1 MITIVTVNFHS
12 DDFLALLRESIDRF
26 SVTSPKLLVI
36 DNTLEN
42 KGHGEALNLGAAQV
56 TTDYTMFVDVDT
68 HFTLN
73 AWDDVLLDAI
83 EGYEA
88 IFGRGVPV
96 KPVRPACMF
105 MRTSVAKLYDWSAS
119 PNYRGHR
126 VTPDGFDVGV
136 KAYKNI
142 VNDGR
147 RHTFFETIPN
157 RYGTANGEEF
167 CWHGVPFIYHH
178 WHGTHLAARQ
188 ADFPSVDLLADKQK
202 LFDSIPW
209 RYL

>member
-1 MITIVTVNFHS
+1 VVTVNFHS
-12 DDFLALLRESIDRF
+12 DDFLDLLRESIDRF
-26 SVTSPKLLVI
+26 SVTNPKLLVI

-42 KGHGEALNLGAAQV
+42 RGHGEGLNLGAFQV

-68 HFTLN
+68 HFTLHG
-73 AWDDVLLDAI
+73 WDEMLLKAI
-83 EGYEA
+83 VGLDA
-88 IFGRGVPV
+88 IFGRGVPT

-105 MRTSVAKLYDWSAS
+105 MKTTVAQW
-119 PNYRGHR
+119 YRWEATPGYKGHR
-126 VTPDGFDVGV
+126 VTPEGRDVGV
-136 KAYKNI
+136 TAYYEI
-142 VNDGR
+142 DAHDR
-147 RHTFFETIPN
+147 PYEFFETIPN

-167 CWHGVPFIYHH
+167 CWDGKPFIYHH

-188 ADFPSVDLLADKQK
+188 VDFPSVDLLADKQK